1 MARRL
6 PNTILEIYMQ
16 APQNFKD
23 KILLAYFQGE
33 ISAFEARRAW
43 LKWKHEQ
50 KEKLVEQFQNSQ
62 IVAA

>member
-6 PNTILEIYMQ
+6 PNTILEIYIQ
-16 APQNFKD
+16 APQRFKD

-33 ISAFEARRAW
+33 MTAFEARRAW

-50 KEKLVEQFQNSQ
+50 KSQAVEQLQNAQ